1 MQSAFER
8 SARKSDR
15 SPTSLSLRMGLCLAI
30 MMSTPVVCSSEELD
44 GNGFHGIG
52 WGTALADVEELI
64 LVESSNPVQTY
75 VLKNRS
81 PQLGNIALDSL
92 RFVAIDGEFARVSI
106 RYSGGENHNRILAYF
121 ESKLGQIDRIPGSM
135 MRGLNQQ
142 YTWRNPNTMVNLSY
156 RSYQDRGT
164 VFIESR
170 TLAPRFN
177 DVLPNDAF

>member
-1 MQSAFER
+1 M
-8 SARKSDR
+8 
-15 SPTSLSLRMGLCLAI
+15 PLSLRMGVCLAI
-30 MMSTPVVCSSEELD
+30 MMSNPAVCSSEELD
-44 GNGFHGIG
+44 GNGFHGIA

-64 LVESSNPVQTY
+64 LVESANPVRTY
-75 VLKNRS
+75 ELKNEPPR
-81 PQLGNIALDSL
+81 LENITVDSL
-92 RFVAIDGEFARVSI
+92 RFVAIDGQFARVSI

-121 ESKLGQIDRIPGSM
+121 ESQLGQIDRIPGSM

-142 YTWRNPNTMVNLSY
+142 YTWRNQNTEVNLSY

-177 DVLPNDAF
+177 DVLPDDAF